1 MKDTVECP
9 KCHHKF
15 EVSELLRHQ
24 IEEQVASN
32 VSEKH
37 QKELEEARQKATEE
51 AHKKAQEEL
60 TEQKTALDELKEQ
73 LKEKNEKLEEFRER
87 ERELRAEKRQLEEKQ
102 KDMDLEIQRR
112 VDADKSKI
120 LEDAKKSAEEAQQL
134 KTLEK
139 DKQLQ
144 DALKVNAE
152 LKRKLEQG
160 SQQTQGEVLELQLEQ
175 LLKTEFPLD
184 DIVEVKKG
192 IRGGDIKQNIIN
204 ANGQHCGLILWETKN
219 GQWQNPWP
227 SKLREDQR
235 QAKADMAV
243 LVCEN
248 LPAGVDNF
256 VFKDNVWITGRRS
269 VVGLA
274 YALRHNIIQLHMTKL
289 AGKGKDEKMETLFN
303 YLIGPEFRHR
313 IEAIVESFT
322 NLQDEIERE
331 KRSSQTKWARQEKE
345 IRKVIDH
352 TVGLYGDLQGIT
364 GRALQKIQTLELP
377 EPESNED
384 E

>member
-73 LKEKNEKLEEFRER
+73 LKEKNEEVEEFRER